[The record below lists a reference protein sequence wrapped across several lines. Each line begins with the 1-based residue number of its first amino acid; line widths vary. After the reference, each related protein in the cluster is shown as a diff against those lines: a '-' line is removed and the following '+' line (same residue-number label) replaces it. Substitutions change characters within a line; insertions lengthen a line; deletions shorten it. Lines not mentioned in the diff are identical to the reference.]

1 MTPAMTGLPEHV
13 RRNRAHWDEWA
24 HDYAETAERNWA
36 QDEPTW
42 GVWGVPESQLRMLP
56 EDGSGLEAIEL
67 GCGTGYVSCW
77 LARRG
82 ASVIGIDNS
91 EKQLATARRLQE
103 QHGLEFPLIHG
114 NAEEVPYPDGSF
126 DFAISE
132 YGASIWCDPYA
143 WIPEAARL
151 LRPGGRLVFL
161 VNAPL
166 FMMCVPEED
175 DVPPSDRLL
184 RPYFGMNR
192 FEWESEDS
200 VEFHL
205 PHGDLIAL
213 LRSSG
218 FEIEELIEVQP
229 PAGSTTRYARD
240 LEWSRKW
247 PTEEVW
253 KVRRRSE

>member
-1 MTPAMTGLPEHV
+1 MTGLPDHV
-13 RRNRAHWDEWA
+13 RRNREHWDQWA
-24 HDYAETAERNWA
+24 HDYTKTAERNWA
-36 QDEPTW
+36 QDQPTW
-42 GVWGVPESQLRMLP
+42 GVWDVPESQLRMLP
-56 EDGSGLEAIEL
+56 EDASGLDAIEL

-82 ASVIGIDNS
+82 ASVVGIDNS
-91 EKQLATARRLQE
+91 ENQLATARRLQE

-114 NAEEVPYPDGSF
+114 NAEEVPYPDASF

-151 LRPGGRLVFL
+151 LRPRGRLVFL

-166 FMMCVPEED
+166 FMICVPEED

-205 PHGDLIAL
+205 PHGELVAL
-213 LRSSG
+213 LRRSG
-218 FEIEELIEVQP
+218 FEIGELIEVQP